1 MAGSNYERQ
10 SSLTNGITINA
21 SLFNSEFNQLLN
33 AFRYSSTDSAA
44 TGHRHDGAAGQGAN
58 IYRVGDTDF
67 KNKIEVDETNNRHG
81 FFVEV
86 GAAAVEQVRIQDG
99 AVVPV
104 TTNDIDLGSSSLEFK
119 NIYARNFVSST
130 GVNVNGGL
138 TVALNTNLTVGTTLT
153 MSSDGTDTTINEI
166 GDGKLLVGANE
177 YIFRTS
183 DGTTSAVDATPTE
196 LNRMILSSGDNGGVF
211 IYGGNAS
218 PVATDTT
225 YVNHTAAFYNTG
237 GLALRSPASISNGG
251 WFSCQNS
258 ITITDVD
265 DGTESFPDI
274 HLKRNSPSPADA
286 DNLGSIEFW
295 GNRVGGTTAAS
306 KYGQIRAQIED
317 VETGV
322 GKIVLLPHDGTGQQG
337 AVGFSMG
344 TFQYSGVDGAA
355 TNTKA
360 GGVLRLTSADDT
372 TLELSALDTNV
383 FLMSGGL
390 DVTGDVAATTVT
402 VGDSTGTNL
411 ELYEDSSQNA
421 IIRQRG
427 AGGLQIS
434 GLNGSLSNDNYEQLL
449 SWDTDNVNLRW
460 QGASGAGTKLAT
472 TETGIDVTG
481 TVAASDGL
489 TADYIDLT
497 GGKSTTTTGAICA
510 DQIRFSAE
518 TSDEAKIY
526 ASVDGLNTSLF
537 IQSADDVNDKVRVV
551 AGGTE
556 SLTVSKTGIEVTGTV
571 TADGLTLGA
580 GEIATFNSHD
590 GGDLQISGS
599 ATGSF
604 SLIKQTGGGDLFIQ
618 GQNGFLKND
627 TGNALVSWYADHPE
641 LSWQGATGA
650 GIKLATTETGVDVT
664 GTITADGVSLGDNE
678 QIQLGAAQD
687 LKIFHNGVA
696 SVIQDNGTGNLYIQ
710 GSSAVN
716 ITNVGSSE
724 TYASFNENGAVN
736 LYHDNASKFATTE
749 TGIDV
754 TGIIDCNNSL
764 QIRSTGSN
772 VDAMPDLYMSNLEG
786 AAAAQNLGMISFRG
800 YNLAT
805 TPEITNYADV
815 YAQQVVVTDGA
826 EEGKLV
832 FDVLGAGAKVEAL
845 QVTKDGIDVTGN
857 VAADGVSLANDKR
870 ITLGAESGTN
880 YLEIFESTAGN
891 GVIKQ
896 VGAGDFAIQGHAIQI
911 KDDDGNLRFQ
921 GTNGSAGNAFL
932 YYGADATP
940 KLNTVSTGINVTGT
954 VTADAIKFTT
964 DATDD
969 AQIFTELTGTT
980 TALIIQSKDDGDDSI
995 VLRSHDAG
1003 VGQVDVLVATKTGI
1017 DVTGNLDVQGTITS
1031 NAFAHS
1037 KALVV
1042 ETGSLSTSEFLA
1054 HAGKRIVKTGA
1065 TTSVYSLPQP
1075 VAADIGKTW
1084 IIANAS
1090 GTKATIDHD
1099 ASGTAQNIWILDGVT
1114 LTAKEADW
1122 ELKKGSITEIA
1133 CVAAEAAGGSAAAA
1147 NYIIYGAGVI
1157 EV

>member
-183 DGTTSAVDATPTE
+183 DGSTSAVDATPTE
-196 LNRMILSSGDNGGVF
+196 LNRMVLSSGDTGGVF

-218 PVATDTT
+218 PVATDTGYT
-225 YVNHTAAFYNTG
+225 NHTAAFYNNG
-237 GLALRSPASISNGG
+237 GLALSSPASISNGG

-265 DGTESFPDI
+265 GGTESFPDI

-295 GNRVGGTTAAS
+295 GNRTGGTTAAS
-306 KYGQIRAQIED
+306 KYGQVRAQIEN
-317 VETGV
+317 VSTGV
-322 GKIVLLPHDGTGQQG
+322 GKIVLLPHDGTGAIN

-344 TFQYSGVDGAA
+344 TFEYSGVDGAA

-402 VGDSTGTNL
+402 VGDGASTDL
-411 ELYEDSSQNA
+411 KLYKDVNNNCFIE
-421 IIRQRG
+421 QRG
-427 AGGLQIS
+427 TGGLDVS
-434 GLNGSLSNDNYEQLL
+434 GIYGKLSNESNQELISWDIDNAAL
-449 SWDTDNVNLRW
+449 SWR
-460 QGASGAGTKLAT
+460 GASGAGLKLFTKETGIGVTGTVECDNVQLASAGKIVGLGDVKINPATGDDVVLTDSLGFARIKSNETSALLYYGANAGATAEKLQT
-472 TETGIDVTG
+472 TNTGIDVTG
-481 TVAASDGL
+481 NMTASGGIKVGGSNVMTGVSTDLSSAATSTSLASALAIKTYVDTQVGGKDTLAEILATGNSTGGTNIAVDDTDRISFGASSDFNIYHASGFNYILATAATPSLNIGASSGGSISLMNAGAAAVIVDGDGL
-489 TADYIDLT
+489 KTNSGVISSQAGHNVNVQAAVGYGVRLT
-497 GGKSTTTTGAICA
+497 SSGGVSRFYATETQAQLFYGASAAAGTKKLETT
-510 DQIRFSAE
+510 D
-518 TSDEAKIY
+518 
-526 ASVDGLNTSLF
+526 
-537 IQSADDVNDKVRVV
+537 
-551 AGGTE
+551 
-556 SLTVSKTGIEVTGTV
+556 TGINVTGV
-571 TADGLTLGA
+571 
-580 GEIATFNSHD
+580 
-590 GGDLQISGS
+590 
-599 ATGSF
+599 
-604 SLIKQTGGGDLFIQ
+604 
-618 GQNGFLKND
+618 
-627 TGNALVSWYADHPE
+627 
-641 LSWQGATGA
+641 
-650 GIKLATTETGVDVT
+650 
-664 GTITADGVSLGDNE
+664 
-678 QIQLGAAQD
+678 
-687 LKIFHNGVA
+687 
-696 SVIQDNGTGNLYIQ
+696 
-710 GSSAVN
+710 
-716 ITNVGSSE
+716 
-724 TYASFNENGAVN
+724 
-736 LYHDNASKFATTE
+736 
-749 TGIDV
+749 
-754 TGIIDCNNSL
+754 IDCDTSL
-764 QIRSTGSN
+764 QIRTSATADD
-772 VDAMPDLYMSNLEG
+772 DAMPDIYLDNQHVPADG
-786 AAAAQNLGMISFRG
+786 QNLAMIQFRG
-800 YNLAT
+800 LNDAAT
-805 TPEITNYADV
+805 PTTEGYATI
-815 YAQQVVVTDGA
+815 YAQQVDVSDGA
-826 EEGKLV
+826 EKGKLV
-832 FDVLGAGAKVEAL
+832 FQARNGAGYVEAL
-845 QVTKDGIDVTGN
+845 QVTKDGIDVIGT
-857 VAADGVSLANDKR
+857 VAASNGLTADYIDLTG
-870 ITLGAESGTN
+870 G
-880 YLEIFESTAGN
+880 ESTTTTGTVACKMIVLN
-891 GVIKQ
+891 
-896 VGAGDFAIQGHAIQI
+896 DPTSTN
-911 KDDDGNLRFQ
+911 DGNDGTDASSIFTEGSGATSSLVISQADDVADKIKLRV
-921 GTNGSAGNAFL
+921 GSAGTL
-932 YYGADATP
+932 VDALTA
-940 KLNTVSTGINVTGT
+940 ST
-954 VTADAIKFTT
+954 D
-964 DATDD
+964 
-969 AQIFTELTGTT
+969 
-980 TALIIQSKDDGDDSI
+980 
-995 VLRSHDAG
+995 
-1003 VGQVDVLVATKTGI
+1003 GI
-1017 DVTGNLDVQGTITS
+1017 DVTGDLDVTGTITS

>member
-99 AVVPV
+99 LVVPV

-119 NIYARNFVSST
+119 NIYARNFTSST
-130 GVNVNGGL
+130 GVNANGGL

-183 DGTTSAVDATPTE
+183 DGSTSAVDATPTE
-196 LNRMILSSGDNGGVF
+196 LNRMVLSSGDTGGVF

-218 PVATDTT
+218 PVATDTG
-225 YVNHTAAFYNTG
+225 YANHTAAFYSNG
-237 GLALRSPASISNGG
+237 GLALSSSASNGG

-265 DGTESFPDI
+265 GGTESFPDI

-306 KYGQIRAQIED
+306 KYGQVRAQIEN
-317 VETGV
+317 VQTGV
-322 GKIVLLPHDGTGQQG
+322 GKIVLLPHDGTGAIN

-344 TFQYSGVDGAA
+344 TFEYSGVDGAA

-372 TLELSALDTNV
+372 TLELSALDSNV
-383 FLMSGGL
+383 FSMSGGL
-390 DVTGDVAATTVT
+390 NVTGTVTADGVKLGDNEKIQLGNTANPDLEIYHNGSHSVIDVTG
-402 VGDSTGTNL
+402 TGNL
-411 ELYEDSSQNA
+411 IL
-421 IIRQRG
+421 
-427 AGGLQIS
+427 
-434 GLNGSLSNDNYEQLL
+434 
-449 SWDTDNVNLRW
+449 
-460 QGASGAGTKLAT
+460 SGAALEVKNSDNNVKIVSEDGATGAVKLSHGNTQGEQLAT
-472 TETGIDVTG
+472 TATGINVTGELTTDSIRMGTDQAITFNTDDSNYSQLKRTAAGNTFLSEVGSGEMIIQGENLSLRNAASAVMYKHDANAAELYHRNGNNAGLKLQTTNTGIDVTG
-481 TVAASDGL
+481 V
-489 TADYIDLT
+489 
-497 GGKSTTTTGAICA
+497 
-510 DQIRFSAE
+510 
-518 TSDEAKIY
+518 
-526 ASVDGLNTSLF
+526 
-537 IQSADDVNDKVRVV
+537 
-551 AGGTE
+551 
-556 SLTVSKTGIEVTGTV
+556 V

-580 GEIATFNSHD
+580 GEIATFNSGD
-590 GGDLQISGS
+590 GGNLQISGD

-604 SLIKQTGGGDLFIQ
+604 SLIKQTAVGDLFIQ
-618 GQNGFLKND
+618 AQNGHLRND
-627 TGNALVSWYADHPE
+627 ANDSLVAWDGFKAE
-641 LSWQGATGA
+641 LYWRGASGA
-650 GIKLATTETGVDVT
+650 GAKLATT
-664 GTITADGVSLGDNE
+664 A
-678 QIQLGAAQD
+678 
-687 LKIFHNGVA
+687 
-696 SVIQDNGTGNLYIQ
+696 
-710 GSSAVN
+710 
-716 ITNVGSSE
+716 
-724 TYASFNENGAVN
+724 
-736 LYHDNASKFATTE
+736 

-754 TGIIDCNNSL
+754 TGAITADDQITITSNSASASAQPALTLISNETASIDNQLGEIVFQGHNAEQDDQTYAYMRAESSAIIDD
-764 QIRSTGSN
+764 Q
-772 VDAMPDLYMSNLEG
+772 
-786 AAAAQNLGMISFRG
+786 
-800 YNLAT
+800 
-805 TPEITNYADV
+805 
-815 YAQQVVVTDGA
+815 
-826 EEGKLV
+826 EEGKLKFV
-832 FDVLGAGAKVEAL
+832 VRKTGNAYINTLTVDSA
-845 QVTKDGIDVTGN
+845 GIDVTGDLDVTGAVKSTKGFYTDYKN
-857 VAADGVSLANDKR
+857 HGDFPTTDSWYTIAICKGRDAATTIQRASGEFVVVDNTDSAGHETTRFTASELFAQDALISVSEYLSYSSTTINRFRIKSGAAFEGSALQVYASSATADLGVTLINDPYLQSNEGGWRLLDAPVIDSSDPSTLEGAGRTLGFTVGTDSRAWDWANFTSKADTGFLNNPTGLTTTSGVS
-870 ITLGAESGTN
+870 
-880 YLEIFESTAGN
+880 
-891 GVIKQ
+891 
-896 VGAGDFAIQGHAIQI
+896 VG
-911 KDDDGNLRFQ
+911 
-921 GTNGSAGNAFL
+921 
-932 YYGADATP
+932 
-940 KLNTVSTGINVTGT
+940 
-954 VTADAIKFTT
+954 
-964 DATDD
+964 
-969 AQIFTELTGTT
+969 
-980 TALIIQSKDDGDDSI
+980 
-995 VLRSHDAG
+995 
-1003 VGQVDVLVATKTGI
+1003 
-1017 DVTGNLDVQGTITS
+1017 GNLDVTGTITS